1 MIYNNAV
8 LVAVVVVLLK
18 LPITERLSPDS
29 ALLGSYLNVQFK
41 GHWSDVRVKVEQACS
56 TNSQPLGNI
65 LENIRKE
72 MIRNNS
78 NVCRQSLIA

>member
-8 LVAVVVVLLK
+8 LVAVVALK

-41 GHWSDVRVKVEQACS
+41 GHWSDVGVKVEQACS
-56 TNSQPLGNI
+56 TNSQPLGNV
-65 LENIRKE
+65 LANIR
-72 MIRNNS
+72 
-78 NVCRQSLIA
+78 

>member
-41 GHWSDVRVKVEQACS
+41 RHWSNVGVKVEQASS
-56 TNSQPLGNI
+56 TNSQPLGNV
-65 LENIRKE
+65 LANIR
-72 MIRNNS
+72 
-78 NVCRQSLIA
+78 

>member
-8 LVAVVVVLLK
+8 LVAVAVVVLN

-41 GHWSDVRVKVEQACS
+41 GHWPDVGVKVEQACS
-56 TNSQPLGNI
+56 TNSQPLGNV
-65 LENIRKE
+65 LANIR
-72 MIRNNS
+72 
-78 NVCRQSLIA
+78 

>member
-8 LVAVVVVLLK
+8 LVTVVVLK
-18 LPITERLSPDS
+18 LPITERLSTDS
-29 ALLGSYLNVQFK
+29 ALLGPYLNVQFK
-41 GHWSDVRVKVEQACS
+41 GHWSNVGVKVEEACS

-78 NVCRQSLIA
+78 NVCQQSLVT

>member
-8 LVAVVVVLLK
+8 LVAVVLLK

-41 GHWSDVRVKVEQACS
+41 GHWSDVGVKVEQACS
-56 TNSQPLGNI
+56 TNSQPLGNV
-65 LENIRKE
+65 LANIR
-72 MIRNNS
+72 
-78 NVCRQSLIA
+78 